1 MYDGIW
7 ACASV
12 LHVPKIELANILQKM
27 CNAVKVGGIIYTS
40 FKYGNFVNM
49 GILKA
54 SEVGDFFVISQKK
67 FRRICEKYLGIVH
80 RENVDNQ

>member
-1 MYDGIW
+1 MGLFIH
-7 ACASV
+7 
-12 LHVPKIELANILQKM
+12 LL
-27 CNAVKVGGIIYTS
+27 
-40 FKYGNFVNM
+40 NM

-54 SEVGDFFVISQKK
+54 GEVGDFFVISQKK